1 MARRV
6 PEADWSEVARPVL
19 ERGGMP
25 LRVAVYQALARA
37 IRAGSPEPGS
47 LLPVEADLCT
57 SFGVSRTV
65 MREALILLEEDGL
78 VRTRR
83 GVGRFVVDKPPQMGL
98 EWLQPLEQLLRHH
111 DRPATVRPLKRVTE
125 VVTEFSARGLDLPDE
140 GVTWFWESLYLR
152 DDEPIA
158 LSQEWI
164 PAGTDLTERSHTLAG
179 AISGAA
185 DTPSSLLAF
194 ITDRLGGGALGP
206 ATCEV
211 SISLAG
217 PERGELFTTPGDEP
231 ILVLSQNVMLDGRP
245 LYVGK
250 HMLRGEAGHVLVV
263 QSVQG

>member
-1 MARRV
+1 
-6 PEADWSEVARPVL
+6 
-19 ERGGMP
+19 MP
-25 LRVAVYQALARA
+25 LRVTVYQALARA
-37 IRAGSPEPGS
+37 IRAGNPEPGA
-47 LLPVEADLCT
+47 LLPVEAELCT

-83 GVGRFVVDKPPQMGL
+83 GVGRFVVDNPPQMGL
-98 EWLQPLEQLLRHH
+98 EWVQPLEELLRHH
-111 DRPATVRPLKRVTE
+111 NRPATVRPLSRVTE
-125 VVTEFSARGLDLPDE
+125 TLTEFTARGLNLPDE

-164 PAGTDLTERSHTLAG
+164 PAGTDLAERSHALAAAIAG
-179 AISGAA
+179 AHKKP
-185 DTPSSLLAF
+185 TSLLGF
-194 ITDRLGGGALGP
+194 IVGLLGGGSLGP

-211 SISLAG
+211 SISRAG

-231 ILVLSQNVMLDGRP
+231 ILVLSQSLMLDGRP
-245 LYVGK
+245 LYIAK